1 MTLPTLQAQYPQHS
15 HLIYAAADTIYFDR
29 YARPLIVSVETNT
42 PHLGI
47 HLHIYDP
54 TPQQLQWCE
63 SRKNLTVSWE
73 NVNYKFLKKVAL
85 RWHNKTDLSNRRQV
99 EMQKKSQTMSPG
111 DFLKLVHNTY
121 YACARFVRLNQIL
134 NTSTTTCLSLDVD
147 GLVRKNFNMEL
158 PAADIHLYEKPKDG
172 SHLAGA
178 LLFQPHSGSKNFLK
192 AYADQLE
199 KSLLEGNIYW
209 FLDQVVLDQLIPQ
222 YHKGLLPMS
231 YIDWAMRPDSA
242 IWSAKGRRKEL
253 AIFTEEL
260 KKYQS

>member
-1 MTLPTLQAQYPQHS
+1 MTLPLLQAQYPQS
-15 HLIYAAADTIYFDR
+15 SYLIYAAADTIYFDR
-29 YARPLIVSVETNT
+29 YAKPLIVSAERNT
-42 PHLGI
+42 PDLGI

-54 TPQQLQWCE
+54 TKQQLQWCE

-73 NVNYKFLKKVAL
+73 SVDYKFLKHVAEQ
-85 RWHNKTDLSNRRQV
+85 WNTKTNLSNQRQI
-99 EMQKKSQTMSPG
+99 EMKKKSQTLPNR

-134 NTSTTTCLSLDVD
+134 NTSSICLSMDVD
-147 GLVRKNFNMEL
+147 GLIRKNFNMDL
-158 PAADIHLYEKPKDG
+158 SAADIHLYEKPKDS

-178 LLFQPHSGSKNFLK
+178 LLFQSHAGSRKFLQD
-192 AYADQLE
+192 YAAQLE
-199 KSLLEGNIYW
+199 KSLLEGDIYW
-209 FLDQVVLDQLIPQ
+209 FLDQVVLDQLVPR

-231 YIDWAMRPDSA
+231 YIDWAMKPDSA